1 MSQAIVEAYSKPNFS
16 DFNPRVIPY
25 QSEVI
30 DFLDGWNYSTGT
42 PEILLSGSYGSAKS
56 ILMAHLA
63 VRHCLENAGARVCLA
78 RKALPDLKDTI
89 FKEILEHIAEDFIE
103 DVHYKVNHSIARIS
117 WFNGSEIISRSWSDK
132 KYKKARS
139 LKLSMV
145 VFEELTENNDDDKQA
160 FDTLKARLRRIPTV
174 KENILIAAT
183 NPDGPGHW
191 VYKYFLEGT
200 QPTRKVFKS
209 VTTDNPFL
217 DPVYIQQ
224 LKQDLSPR
232 EAQRYIYGEWIEID
246 QDRIY
251 SAYDTD
257 QNFLKLQYNINPH
270 HPIILSFDFNIGH
283 GKPMSSIAGQFING
297 VWHFFDEVVIQ
308 GARTQDAIES
318 WLSRQYLTQGVRV
331 IVHGD
336 ASGQARDTRS
346 IVSDYDIIKRA
357 LSNAGVNVMMEV
369 PRENP
374 PIRRRHN
381 IVNAYCLNEA
391 GDRRLFIYN
400 QCKVAHDGMRLS
412 SLKKSGDYIEDDSKA
427 YQHITTAI
435 GYAVVHEHN
444 RLGEKSIGTYR
455 RM

>member
-1 MSQAIVEAYSKPNFS
+1 MSDSAESSYSKPYFS
-16 DFNPRVIPY
+16 EFNPRAIPY
-25 QSEVI
+25 QSDVV
-30 DFLDGWNYSTGT
+30 DFLDEWDFGTGT
-42 PEILLSGSYGSAKS
+42 PELLLSGSYGSAKS

-63 VRHCLENAGARVCLA
+63 VRHCVENPGARVCLA

-89 FKEILEHIAEDFIE
+89 FKEILEHITEDFVE
-103 DVHYKVNHSIARIS
+103 GKHYRVNHSTAKVT
-117 WFNGSEIISRSWSDK
+117 WWNGSEIISRSWSDK

-174 KENILIAAT
+174 KENILVAAT

-191 VYKYFLEGT
+191 VYKYFFENN

-224 LKQDLSPR
+224 LKADLAPR
-232 EAQRYIYGEWIEID
+232 EAQRYIYGEWVEID

-251 SAYDTD
+251 SAYDPEL
-257 QNFLKLQYNINPH
+257 NFLKTDYTPHPH
-270 HPIILSFDFNIGH
+270 HPIILAFDFNIGH
-283 GKPMSSIAGQFING
+283 GKPMSSIAGQFIDG

-308 GARTQDAIES
+308 GARTQDAIEA
-318 WLSRQYLTQGVRV
+318 WLERSYITHGARV
-331 IVHGD
+331 LVHGD

-346 IVSDYDIIKRA
+346 IVSDYDIIRRA
-357 LSNAGVNVMMEV
+357 LANHGVNVTMEV

-374 PIRRRHN
+374 PIRKRHN

-391 GDRRLFIYN
+391 GARRLFIYN
-400 QCKVAHDGMRLS
+400 RCKVAHDGMRLS
-412 SLKKSGDYIEDDSKA
+412 ALKKSGDYIEDDSKP

-435 GYAVVHEHN
+435 GYSVVYEHN
-444 RLGEKSIGTYR
+444 RLGTQAVGSSR
-455 RM
+455 RF